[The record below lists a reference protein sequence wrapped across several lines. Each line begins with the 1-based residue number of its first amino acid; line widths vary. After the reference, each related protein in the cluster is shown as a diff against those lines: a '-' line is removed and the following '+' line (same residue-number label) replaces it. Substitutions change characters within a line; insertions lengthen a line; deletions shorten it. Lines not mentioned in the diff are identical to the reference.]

1 MSVQSFTRTRQ
12 AVAASALVLPLVLT
26 GCGLFGGEENPSTT
40 ASSSKSSTAA
50 KSSSSVSKSETSSE
64 ESSNSPSEEPKPEDK
79 PAEAPPT
86 NVEIPQ
92 HAPIEGGS
100 PASPEDAAAIQAM
113 VNGMANPSTTRQFFG
128 YMIDNTCRRAL
139 EAQGGLGPQ
148 DLNQIPDA
156 EIPPHQRPTVN
167 SVSDIKV
174 DGDTASATVTSTAEG
189 KQETFTMRMLREDG
203 TWKMCN

>member
-12 AVAASALVLPLVLT
+12 VVLAAVLVLPLALT
-26 GCGLFGGEENPSTT
+26 GCGLFGGEENPSTST
-40 ASSSKSSTAA
+40 SSSKVSAAA
-50 KSSSSVSKSETSSE
+50 KSSSSESKSETSSE
-64 ESSNSPSEEPKPEDK
+64 ESSNSPSEEPKPEEK
-79 PAEAPPT
+79 PEDAPPA

-113 VNGMANPSTTRQFFG
+113 VNGMANPTTTRQFFG

>member
-12 AVAASALVLPLVLT
+12 VLAASALVLPLILT
-26 GCGLFGGEENPSTT
+26 GCGLFGGDEPS
-40 ASSSKSSTAA
+40 SSTKPTSKSSVAA
-50 KSSSSVSKSETSSE
+50 KSSSSESKSETSTE
-64 ESSNSPSEEPKPEDK
+64 ESSPEHSEEPKPAES
-79 PAEAPPT
+79 AEAPPPT

-167 SVSDIKV
+167 SVTDIKV

>member
-1 MSVQSFTRTRQ
+1 
-12 AVAASALVLPLVLT
+12 
-26 GCGLFGGEENPSTT
+26 
-40 ASSSKSSTAA
+40 
-50 KSSSSVSKSETSSE
+50 
-64 ESSNSPSEEPKPEDK
+64 
-79 PAEAPPT
+79 
-86 NVEIPQ
+86 
-92 HAPIEGGS
+92 
-100 PASPEDAAAIQAM
+100 M
-113 VNGMANPSTTRQFFG
+113 VNGMANPTTTRQFFG

>member
-12 AVAASALVLPLVLT
+12 MLAASALVLPLFLT
-26 GCGLFGGEENPSTT
+26 GCGLFGGEETPSSTK
-40 ASSSKSSTAA
+40 SSSKSSVAA
-50 KSSSSVSKSETSSE
+50 KSSSSESKSESSSE
-64 ESSNSPSEEPKPEDK
+64 ETSPSNSEEPKPAEN
-79 PAEAPPT
+79 PEAPPVPS
-86 NVEIPQ
+86 VEIPQ
-92 HAPIEGGS
+92 HAPIDGGS

-113 VNGMANPSTTRQFFG
+113 VNGMANPTTTRQFFG

-167 SVSDIKV
+167 SVTDIKV

-189 KQETFTMRMLREDG
+189 KQDTFTMRMLREDG
-203 TWKMCN
+203 AWKMCN